1 MIKLYDLA
9 LADDEIRPSPYCWK
23 VKFALLHK
31 GLEFETVPLHF
42 AEKENYPDKEHGL
55 LPVVEDRDEM
65 IADSGKIIAWL
76 ENTFPEKPLTTT
88 SGERAAVEFYNAW
101 LGAVL
106 LPTLVPL
113 LFVRIHAAAHD
124 DDKNHYRT
132 TREKKLGVTL
142 EEAAAKPGLKA
153 EAEAAFKTLAMPLA
167 GFRFLGGDTPNL
179 SDYTVFSFVMWMR
192 SVAGDDYL
200 ELPQPVVAWI
210 ERMLDLFDGYARKA
224 KRIS

>member
-9 LADDEIRPSPYCWK
+9 LANEDVRPSPYCWK
-23 VKFALLHK
+23 VKFALMHK
-31 GLEFETVPLHF
+31 GLEFETVPLRF
-42 AEKENYPDKEHGL
+42 AEKDNYPDREHGM
-55 LPVVEDRDEM
+55 LPVIEDREQ
-65 IADSGKIIAWL
+65 IICDSNNIVAWL
-76 ENTFPEKPLTTT
+76 EKNFPDKPLTET

-101 LGAVL
+101 LTSDLMPILA
-106 LPTLVPL
+106 PL
-113 LFVRIHAAAHD
+113 LWVRIHAAAHD

-132 TREKKLGVTL
+132 TREKRLGSTL

-192 SVAGDDYL
+192 SVVSDDFL
-200 ELPQPVVAWI
+200 DLPQPVVAWI
-210 ERMLDLFDGYARKA
+210 ERMLDLFDGYAREA
-224 KRIS
+224 VRAL